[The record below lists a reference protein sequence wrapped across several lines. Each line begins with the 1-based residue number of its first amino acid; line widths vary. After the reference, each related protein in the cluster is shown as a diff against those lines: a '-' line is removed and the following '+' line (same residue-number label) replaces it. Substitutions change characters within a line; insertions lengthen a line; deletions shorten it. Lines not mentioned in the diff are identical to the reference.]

1 MSFRTKV
8 FLSITATVVLAVW
21 VVAAVVSTLV
31 TQSFER
37 RDAQRTTTAV
47 GQLQREIGR
56 RGAEVARRV
65 EAVAESEAVQRLA
78 VNPGDTSQYFAT
90 AQTLAAEQSLDFLE
104 LVGPDGAII
113 SSAEWPAR
121 FGYKEDWLTQPA
133 DWNTQPAFLKKED
146 LSDGSALGLIAVRSV
161 KAGDGMLYVAGGQ
174 RLDKE
179 FLDSLPATDGVGLQI
194 YRNFEPRESPGPAA
208 ALVEDVRREPRELK
222 RVTDAASITAIPLEG
237 RDKQLLAI
245 LLVEN
250 SRAELLSLKRYI
262 QGTATAVG
270 AAGVLLGLMLSF
282 WTASRVT
289 RPLRSLAS
297 SVREV
302 AGGNWDTRAKI
313 SSSDEVGQLAR
324 DFNVMTEQ
332 LREQRDRMIQAERV
346 AAWRELARR
355 LAHELKNPLFPLQI
369 TIENLQRS
377 RDVSPEQFDEVFRES
392 TSTLL
397 AELGHLKTIIG
408 RFSDFA
414 KMPAPQLEPVDV
426 NQLAR
431 DVMQLFEAQLQA
443 PGQPTV
449 ETKLQLADDAGE
461 VPADPDQ
468 LRRALHNL
476 VLNALDAMPHGGG
489 LVLRTS
495 RHDNKVA
502 IEISDDGEGL
512 APEECDRLF
521 TPYYT
526 TKQHGTGLGLAIVQ
540 SVVSDHCGTIS
551 VDSEAG
557 VGTSFVI
564 RLPIRRGKGASPE
577 PAIGETKVPA
587 DPRQVTRPP
596 QTGSDPGKEARASI

>member
-1 MSFRTKV
+1 VSFRTKV

-21 VVAAVVSTLV
+21 IVAAVVSTLV
-31 TQSFER
+31 SQSFER
-37 RDAQRTTTAV
+37 RDDQRTATAV
-47 GQLQREIGR
+47 AQLQREIGQ

-65 EAVAESEAVQRLA
+65 EGVAKSEAVERLA
-78 VNPGDTSQYFAT
+78 VNFGDTSQYFAE

-104 LVGPDGAII
+104 LVGPDGAIV

-121 FGYKEDWLTQPA
+121 FGYKEDWLTKSS

-146 LSDGSALGLIAVRSV
+146 LSEGSALGLIAVRSV

-179 FLDSLPATDGVGLQI
+179 FLDSLPATDGVRLQI
-194 YRNFEPRESPGPAA
+194 YRNFEPLENPGPAA
-208 ALVEDVRREPRELK
+208 ALVDDVRRESRELK

-262 QGTATAVG
+262 QETAAAVG
-270 AAGVLLGLMLSF
+270 SAGVLLGLMLSF

-289 RPLRSLAS
+289 RPLRDLAS

-302 AGGNWDTRAKI
+302 AMGKWDTRADA

-324 DFNVMTEQ
+324 DFNGMTEQ
-332 LREQRDRMIQAERV
+332 LVEQRDRMIQAERV

-369 TIENLQRS
+369 TIENLQRA
-377 RDVSPEQFDEVFRES
+377 RCAAPDQFDEVFRES

-397 AELGHLKTIIG
+397 AELGHLKTIVG

-426 NQLAR
+426 NQVAR
-431 DVMQLFEAQLQA
+431 EVIQLFGAQLRT
-443 PGQPTV
+443 PVQPAIEIT
-449 ETKLQLADDAGE
+449 LQLAPDIGE
-461 VPADPDQ
+461 IPADPDQ
-468 LRRALHNL
+468 LRRALRNL
-476 VLNALDAMPHGGG
+476 VLNALDAMPQGGA
-489 LVLRTS
+489 LTIRTARQES
-495 RHDNKVA
+495 KVT
-502 IEISDDGEGL
+502 IEVSDTGEGL
-512 APEECDRLF
+512 TPEECDRLF

-540 SVVSDHCGTIS
+540 SVVSDHKGTIT
-551 VDSEAG
+551 VHSE
-557 VGTSFVI
+557 
-564 RLPIRRGKGASPE
+564 PGKGTTFRIE
-577 PAIGETKVPA
+577 L
-587 DPRQVTRPP
+587 
-596 QTGSDPGKEARASI
+596 GSANA